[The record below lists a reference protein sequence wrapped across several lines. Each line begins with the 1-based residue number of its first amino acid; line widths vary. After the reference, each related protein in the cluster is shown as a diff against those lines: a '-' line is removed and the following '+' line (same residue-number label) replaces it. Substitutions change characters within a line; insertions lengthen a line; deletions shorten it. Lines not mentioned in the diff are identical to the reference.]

1 MERNILGVIEFTDR
15 SLHFPDGIIRYN
27 RHFFSLWN
35 ESWCEKRFWL
45 TPLQLEIKKAMEF
58 FDYIL
63 HVDKYLEII
72 VTQYGAWTYIILFLV
87 IFCETGLVVTPFLPG
102 DSLLFAAGAIASLGS
117 LNVHSL
123 FLLLF
128 IAAICG
134 DTVNYHIGYFLG
146 PKFLEKNNSKL
157 IKKEYLEKTHRYF
170 EKYGGKT
177 IIIARFVPIVRTFA
191 PFLAGIGSM
200 TYRHFMCYNVVGA
213 LLWVSLFTYAG
224 YFFGETPF
232 VKKNFTLV
240 ILAIIVISVLPAL
253 VEVIKARR
261 ESKK

>member
-1 MERNILGVIEFTDR
+1 MELIDIF
-15 SLHFPDGIIRYN
+15 LHIDK
-27 RHFFSLWN
+27 HLA
-35 ESWCEKRFWL
+35 
-45 TPLQLEIKKAMEF
+45 EIVKN
-58 FDYIL
+58 
-63 HVDKYLEII
+63 
-72 VTQYGAWTYIILFLV
+72 YGAWTYIILFLV

-123 FLLLF
+123 FLLLLV
-128 IAAICG
+128 AAIIG
-134 DTVNYHIGYFLG
+134 DTVNYHVGYFLG
-146 PKFLEKNNSKL
+146 PKFLEKNKSRWV
-157 IKKEYLEKTHRYF
+157 KKEYLDRTHQYF

-200 TYRHFMCYNVVGA
+200 TYRHFLIYNVVGA
-213 LLWVSLFTYAG
+213 LLWVSIFTYAG

-240 ILAIIVISVLPAL
+240 ILAIIVISVIPAL
-253 VEVIKARR
+253 VEVVKAKR
-261 ESKK
+261 EAKKTAEAAEIDEKE